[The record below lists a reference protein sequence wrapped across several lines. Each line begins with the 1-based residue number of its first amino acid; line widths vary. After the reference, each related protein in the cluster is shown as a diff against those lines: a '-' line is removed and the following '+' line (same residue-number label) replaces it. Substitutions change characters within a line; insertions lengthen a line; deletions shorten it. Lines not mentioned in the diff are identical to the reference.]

1 MRLTEFQRKKIIDVI
16 ITQFGSNAEIYL
28 FGSRVDDNKKGGDI
42 DLLVAVQDKSDDLE
56 LKKIKSV
63 TGIQLAIGDQKIDLI
78 VTPDISHDSRLVVR
92 EAVRTGVRL

>member
-1 MRLTEFQRKKIIDVI
+1 MRLTEFQRKKIIDAI
-16 ITQFGSNAEIYL
+16 KKQFGSNAEIYL

-42 DLLVAVQDKSDDLE
+42 DLLVAVQDNIDELE

-63 TGIQLAIGDQKIDLI
+63 TGIQFAIGDQKIDLI
-78 VTPDISHDSRLVVR
+78 VTPDIRHDSRLVVR

>member
-1 MRLTEFQRKKIIDVI
+1 MRLTEFQRKKIVDAIM
-16 ITQFGSNAEIYL
+16 TQFGSEAEIYL

-42 DLLVAVQDKSDDLE
+42 DLLVAVHGNSGDLE

-63 TGIQLAIGDQKIDLI
+63 TGIQFAIGDQKIDLI
-78 VTPDISHDSRLVVR
+78 VTPDISCDSRLVVR